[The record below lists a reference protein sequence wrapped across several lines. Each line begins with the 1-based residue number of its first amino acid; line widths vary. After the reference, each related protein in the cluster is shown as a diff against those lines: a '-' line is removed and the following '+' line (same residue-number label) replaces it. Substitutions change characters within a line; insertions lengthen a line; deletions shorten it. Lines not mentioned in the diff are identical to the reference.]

1 MLNLI
6 DKIIF
11 FQNYLEIEENYAD
24 SFKTDIS
31 FFFSDYF
38 SDENQELYFLS
49 NLHTKE
55 EIQNWVDKLTSR
67 FVMKFDP
74 DFESENDFIYDYLVN
89 G

>member
-38 SDENQELYFLS
+38 SDQNQEVYFLS
-49 NLHTKE
+49 NLHTNE
-55 EIQNWVDKLTSR
+55 EIQTWVDKVISR

-74 DFESENDFIYDYLVN
+74 DFESENDFICDYLVN

>member
-6 DKIIF
+6 DKIII
-11 FQNYLEIEENYAD
+11 FQNYLDIEENYAD

-49 NLHTKE
+49 NLHTKQ
-55 EIQNWVDKLTSR
+55 EIENWIEKLISR
-67 FVMKFDP
+67 FVMKFD
-74 DFESENDFIYDYLVN
+74 SEGETEQDFIYDYLQN